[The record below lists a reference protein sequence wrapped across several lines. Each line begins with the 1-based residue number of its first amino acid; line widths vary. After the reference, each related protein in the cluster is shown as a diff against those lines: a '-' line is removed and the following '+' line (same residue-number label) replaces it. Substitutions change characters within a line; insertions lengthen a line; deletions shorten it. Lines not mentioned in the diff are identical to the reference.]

1 MNTDKHRFLRTAL
14 LPSVF
19 IGVHLW
25 LTPLSFAQN
34 FEKRWLS
41 GVFYGEGANFGDFNM
56 DGKLDVVSGPYI
68 YDGPEFTVKRE
79 FMPREPSDP
88 LHYSK
93 NFFAYA
99 HDFTKD
105 GYDDIVIIGFPGQ
118 ETFWYENPGAAAS
131 EAAKEVKHWKQHLVL
146 KVTDNESPVLANV
159 VGAPPDTTPELVC
172 MSGGHLGYASVD
184 PADPTTPW
192 KFTAVSP
199 KVGDYQRF
207 THGLGVG
214 DVNGDKKLD
223 LLEKNGWWE
232 QPASADGA
240 SDDAAAGPASAGP
253 WKLHEYKF
261 SGPGGAQMYAYDV
274 DGDGD
279 NDVITSLHA
288 HGYGLAWYEH
298 VKDGDEIDFK
308 QHLILSPKPEE
319 KLNDVQ
325 FSQLHAVELVDID
338 GDGLKDILTG
348 KRYWAHGPTGDPD
361 PEGAPVLYWFKLSR
375 DGGKAKYEP
384 RKIDAASGVGTMVAT
399 GDANGDKKP
408 DIIVGNKRG
417 TILFLSK

>member
-1 MNTDKHRFLRTAL
+1 VKFD
-14 LPSVF
+14 
-19 IGVHLW
+19 
-25 LTPLSFAQN
+25 
-34 FEKRWLS
+34 KRWLS
-41 GVFYGEGANFGDFNM
+41 GVFYAEGANFGDFNK

-93 NFFAYA
+93 NFFAYTG
-99 HDFTKD
+99 DFNKD
-105 GYDDIVIIGFPGQ
+105 AFVDIVIIGFPGQ
-118 ETFWYENPGAAAS
+118 ETHWYENPG
-131 EAAKEVKHWKQHLVL
+131 EKKDVKHWTQHVAL
-146 KVTDNESPVLANV
+146 KVTDNESPMLANL
-159 VGAPPDTTPELVC
+159 VGPPSDETPELVC
-172 MSGGHLGYASVD
+172 MSGGHAGYAVPDST
-184 PADPTTPW
+184 DPTAPW
-192 KFTAVSP
+192 KFHPITP
-199 KVGDYQRF
+199 KLDFQRF

-214 DVNGDKKLD
+214 DVNGDGRMD

-232 QPASADGA
+232 QPASLDG
-240 SDDAAAGPASAGP
+240 DPQWTKHEVQFAAAKS
-253 WKLHEYKF
+253 
-261 SGPGGAQMYAYDV
+261 PGGAQMYAYDV

-288 HGYGLAWYEH
+288 HGYGLAWYEQ
-298 VKDGDEIDFK
+298 VKDGDKINFK
-308 QHLILSPKPEE
+308 RHLILSPKAEE

-361 PEGAPVLYWFKLSR
+361 PEGAPVLYWFKLTR
-375 DGGKAKYEP
+375 APAEGTPAEGNKGGKATFQPK
-384 RKIDAASGVGTMVAT
+384 KIDANSGVGTMVAT
-399 GDANGDKKP
+399 ADANGDKKP
-408 DIIVGNKRG
+408 DIVVGNKRG